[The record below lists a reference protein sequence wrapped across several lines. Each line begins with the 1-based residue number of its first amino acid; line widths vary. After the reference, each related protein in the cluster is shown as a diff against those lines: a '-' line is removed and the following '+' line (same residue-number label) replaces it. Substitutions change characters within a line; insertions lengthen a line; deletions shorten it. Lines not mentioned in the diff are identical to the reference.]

1 MDYAGGR
8 LCGGGACLPGVS
20 PVQQRR
26 GADSGGAFAV
36 DDSPHGEFR
45 HERQVHHRAQ
55 HFFYHAANG
64 RRGDVMRPSRPWG
77 LLWRRSGSVR
87 MWLKIGSRSDFRGSA
102 VCSSAFA
109 SSIVWMM

>member
-1 MDYAGGR
+1 MDHAGGR

-64 RRGDVMRPSRPWG
+64 RRECEPQILDAAPVD
-77 LLWRRSGSVR
+77 LQRRQAEERTHVHR
-87 MWLKIGSRSDFRGSA
+87 
-102 VCSSAFA
+102 
-109 SSIVWMM
+109 